1 MDFSADSDM
10 DAALASFLNST
21 SEADR
26 DALVAL
32 GPRAL
37 DRALEVF
44 AHGSDLKPLISG
56 LKVNGRA
63 IADAWGIVIAALG
76 RAFPEEF
83 LSYVEQGDL
92 GLMRNNPS
100 LVVVTLG
107 GINGSGAQ
115 QMLVRFTDHPDNLI
129 RFHALKGLFW
139 RDNPE
144 AIAAVERHLNDAS
157 PLVRLEALRGV
168 VRRDP
173 LRAERLLAS
182 VIQEGNLPPLLRE
195 QAQTMLA
202 TLRSRNT

>member
-1 MDFSADSDM
+1 VDFSGAADM
-10 DAALASFLNST
+10 DAALANFLNST
-21 SEADR
+21 SEDDR
-26 DALVAL
+26 DALIAF

-44 AHGSDLKPLISG
+44 AHGSDLNPLISG
-56 LKVNGRA
+56 LTVSGRA
-63 IADAWGIVIAALG
+63 TADAWGIVIAALG

-92 GLMRNNPS
+92 GLLRNNPS

-107 GINGSGAQ
+107 GMNGSGAQ

-129 RFHALKGLFW
+129 RFHAMKGLSW
-139 RDNPE
+139 RDDPD
-144 AIAAVERHLNDAS
+144 AIAAVERHLDDPS

-173 LRAERLLAS
+173 SRAERLLAV
-182 VIQEGNLPPLLRE
+182 VIQEGKLPPLLRE
-195 QAQTMLA
+195 QAQAMLA
-202 TLRSRNT
+202 TL